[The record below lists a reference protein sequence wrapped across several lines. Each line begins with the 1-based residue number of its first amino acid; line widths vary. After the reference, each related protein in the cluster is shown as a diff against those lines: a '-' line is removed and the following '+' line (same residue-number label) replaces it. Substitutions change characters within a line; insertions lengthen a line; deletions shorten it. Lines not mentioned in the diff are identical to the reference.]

1 MSTDLDNEL
10 DDELTEDIVVDNIKQ
25 TIISTL
31 GENSMSIR
39 EVENANPEIPSSAI
53 QQAISQMFLSS
64 QLKKC
69 RVGDKILFSVNQ
81 NTNINNISNSE
92 ESEDINNEN
101 ADYHAV
107 SKLARKFRT
116 CRYEVERDFSSSSGL
131 TYPLKVTKKDT
142 SYYIQYF
149 SGFSEHDKDIF
160 GKILKDD
167 NSIRVVVS
175 DEMVKLEVAKAFETF
190 VDDEWGEDGYNEFR
204 KNHGF
209 YILTMNQ
216 FFKKT
221 TWKNLVM
228 Q

>member
-10 DDELTEDIVVDNIKQ
+10 DDELSEDIVVDNINQ
-25 TIISTL
+25 IILTTL
-31 GENSMSIR
+31 GEHSMSIR
-39 EVENANPEIPSSAI
+39 EIEENNPNIPSSVI
-53 QQAISQMFLSS
+53 QKAVSQMFISS

-81 NTNINNISNSE
+81 DINLNNIDKSNDK
-92 ESEDINNEN
+92 EDEDNN

-116 CRYEVERDFSSSSGL
+116 CRYEVERDYSSSSGL
-131 TYPLKVTKKDT
+131 IYPLKVTKKDI

-149 SGFSEHDKDIF
+149 SAFSEQDKDIF

-167 NSIRVVVS
+167 KSIRVVVP
-175 DEMVKLEVAKAFETF
+175 DERVKLEVAKAFENF
-190 VDDEWGEDGYNEFR
+190 VDDEWGEDGYDEFR

>member
-1 MSTDLDNEL
+1 MSTDLDDEL
-10 DDELTEDIVVDNIKQ
+10 DDELSEDIVVDNINQ
-25 TIISTL
+25 IILTTL
-31 GENSMSIR
+31 GEHSMSIR
-39 EVENANPEIPSSAI
+39 EIEENNPNLPSSVI
-53 QQAISQMFLSS
+53 QKAISQMFISS

-81 NTNINNISNSE
+81 
-92 ESEDINNEN
+92 DINLNSIDKSNDKEDEDNN

-116 CRYEVERDFSSSSGL
+116 CRYEVERDYSSSSGL
-131 TYPLKVTKKDT
+131 IYPLKVTKKDI

-149 SGFSEHDKDIF
+149 SAFSEQDKDIF

-167 NSIRVVVS
+167 KSIRVVVP
-175 DEMVKLEVAKAFETF
+175 DERVKLEVAKAFENF
-190 VDDEWGEDGYNEFR
+190 VDDEWGEDGYDEFR

>member
-10 DDELTEDIVVDNIKQ
+10 DDELSEDIVVDNINQ
-25 TIISTL
+25 IILTTL
-31 GENSMSIR
+31 GEHSMSIR
-39 EVENANPEIPSSAI
+39 EIEENNPNLPSSVI
-53 QQAISQMFLSS
+53 QKAISQMFISS

-81 NTNINNISNSE
+81 
-92 ESEDINNEN
+92 DINLNDIDKSNDKEDEDNN

-116 CRYEVERDFSSSSGL
+116 CRYEVERDYSSSSGL
-131 TYPLKVTKKDT
+131 IYPLKVTKKDI

-149 SGFSEHDKDIF
+149 SAFSEQDKDIF

-167 NSIRVVVS
+167 KSIRVVVP
-175 DEMVKLEVAKAFETF
+175 DERVKLEVAKAFENF
-190 VDDEWGEDGYNEFR
+190 VDDEWGEDGYDEFR

>member
-1 MSTDLDNEL
+1 MNTDLDDEL
-10 DDELTEDIVVDNIKQ
+10 DDELSEDIVVDNINQ
-25 TIISTL
+25 IILATL
-31 GENSMSIR
+31 GEHSMSIR
-39 EVENANPEIPSSAI
+39 EIEENNPNIPSSVI
-53 QQAISQMFLSS
+53 QKAISQMFISS

-81 NTNINNISNSE
+81 DINLNNIDKSNDKE
-92 ESEDINNEN
+92 NEDNN

-116 CRYEVERDFSSSSGL
+116 CRYEVERDYSSSSGL
-131 TYPLKVTKKDT
+131 IYPLKVTKKDI

-149 SGFSEHDKDIF
+149 SAFSEQDKDIF

-167 NSIRVVVS
+167 KSIRVVVP
-175 DEMVKLEVAKAFETF
+175 DETVKLEVAKAFENF
-190 VDDEWGEDGYNEFR
+190 VDDEWGEDGYDEFR